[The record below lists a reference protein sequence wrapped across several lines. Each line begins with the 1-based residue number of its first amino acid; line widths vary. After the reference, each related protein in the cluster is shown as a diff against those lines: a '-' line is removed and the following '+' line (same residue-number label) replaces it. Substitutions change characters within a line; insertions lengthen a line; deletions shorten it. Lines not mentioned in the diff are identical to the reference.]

1 MTTLTLLS
9 DNVDAYKRIL
19 ALVGRLCERVQFI
32 VRTEHAGAKS
42 DAELRAIEPW
52 RLTQRVVSS
61 WPGTILFDGTATL
74 SEYALNPEVDAFL
87 KTKAQRFSEWVAPG
101 LPEDLCFL
109 RQDGSWLLASVT
121 HEGDVFIEVSNDE
134 RHELALMYPD
144 FLALFSAEGAG
155 N

>member
-1 MTTLTLLS
+1 
-9 DNVDAYKRIL
+9 
-19 ALVGRLCERVQFI
+19 
-32 VRTEHAGAKS
+32 
-42 DAELRAIEPW
+42 
-52 RLTQRVVSS
+52 
-61 WPGTILFDGTATL
+61 
-74 SEYALNPEVDAFL
+74 L